1 MAAKVVVDLVRS
13 CWGISVD
20 SLIIQSS
27 PLLVSVS
34 VPILGVPLLL
44 SEVLTGSRKI
54 HPREML
60 AVCSSHK
67 MYFLYIAFHLLEI
80 YDPAEQ
86 SQDTLRPN
94 EEEVTGFEQKISM
107 VRKFVWGCTANVQ
120 VNLSEGFFILVP

>member
-1 MAAKVVVDLVRS
+1 
-13 CWGISVD
+13 
-20 SLIIQSS
+20 
-27 PLLVSVS
+27 
-34 VPILGVPLLL
+34 
-44 SEVLTGSRKI
+44 
-54 HPREML
+54 
-60 AVCSSHK
+60 

-120 VNLSEGFFILVP
+120 VEPCSLVEKKKTRTHKNRGELSSRGVSSLNRGR